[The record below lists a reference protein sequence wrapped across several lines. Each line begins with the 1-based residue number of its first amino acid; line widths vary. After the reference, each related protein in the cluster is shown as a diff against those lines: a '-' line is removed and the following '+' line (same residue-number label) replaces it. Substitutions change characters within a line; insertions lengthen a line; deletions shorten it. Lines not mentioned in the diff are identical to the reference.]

1 MKKMKNIKHL
11 FIACVAFATL
21 FTFNSCVEDKFDTP
35 PAGGSDP
42 DLTANIT
49 IADLKAAYTGTPIQ
63 ITGDYIIRGTVN
75 ADDRNGNFYQSLTI
89 QDSTGGILIRIQT
102 SDYYTKYPKGR
113 RVFVKCKNLWMGD
126 YNGLIQ
132 MGGSLDGTSVET
144 IAEPLIE
151 EYIFEGVYGLPVIP
165 KLVTIPMLNDSYQ
178 NVLIQLNSVEFDDGD
193 MGQPF
198 ADVVNLTSENRT
210 IVDCDDNEILLRTSG
225 FATFAGEATPKG
237 NGFIQAVYAVF
248 GSDKQLQLNDISE
261 LTMDTLRCDGSGGP
275 AVLVDIASVRA
286 LFSGSTTNVQGSKKI
301 KGIVISDHIEGN
313 ITSRNMVIQDASGA
327 GIVVRFDA
335 DHSFP
340 MNAEV
345 EIEISGQELSEFA
358 GLLQINNVPLSFAT
372 QTGTGSIT
380 PNVLTILAYLS
391 DAENLESTLV
401 QFNNVTITGTGTYS
415 GSQVITDATGNMTLY
430 TRSGASFA
438 GDSYPTGSVNIKG
451 FTSEFSGDPQLSIR
465 TTADVQ

>member
-1 MKKMKNIKHL
+1 MMKMKNIKHL

-35 PAGGSDP
+35 PAGGTDP
-42 DLTANIT
+42 NLTANIT

-63 ITGDYIIRGTVN
+63 ITNDYIIIGTVN

-89 QDSTGGILIRIQT
+89 QDSTGGILIRIEM
-102 SDYYTKYPKGR
+102 SDYNTKYPKGR

-151 EYIFEGVYGLPVIP
+151 EYIFEGVYGLTVTP

-198 ADVVNLTSENRT
+198 ADVVNLSSVNRT
-210 IVDCDDNEILLRTSG
+210 IVDCNDEEILLRTSG

-237 NGFIQAVYAVF
+237 NGYIQAVYAVF
-248 GSDKQLQLNDISE
+248 GSDKQLQLNDLSE

-275 AVLVDIASVRA
+275 AVLVDISSVRA
-286 LFSGSTTNVQGSKKI
+286 MFSGSTTNVQGSKKI
-301 KGIVISDHIEGN
+301 IGTVISDYVNGN
-313 ITSRNMVIQDASGA
+313 TTSRNMVIQDGTA
-327 GIVVRFDA
+327 GITVRFDA
-335 DHSFP
+335 DHSIP
-340 MNAEV
+340 LGAQVEV
-345 EIEISGQELSEFA
+345 EISGQELSEFA

-372 QTGTGSIT
+372 QNGTGSVT
-380 PNVLTILAYLS
+380 PNILTILAYLS

-415 GSQVITDATGNMTLY
+415 GSQVISDGTGSMTFY

-438 GDSYPTGSVNIKG
+438 STAYPAGSVNIKG
-451 FTSEFSGDPQLSIR
+451 FTSEFNGDPQISIR
-465 TTADVQ
+465 TLADVQ